1 MNKKDVEGG
10 WVLLLGSRSPLW
22 AFLPCRGV
30 AFQRLLC
37 MEVFMAVLSV
47 SPVGSYSFLAA
58 PVVVAS
64 VSFDAFSRSILVSSV
79 CGRSFV
85 CRVGRAEALA
95 RGVFDALRVARRSGA
110 SVRLGV
116 RHGWSSPRADGS
128 FWFCA
133 VSSSP
138 APVAVVV
145 APPAPAPVA
154 AAPAPVASSV
164 CNSSAWAW

>member
-1 MNKKDVEGG
+1 
-10 WVLLLGSRSPLW
+10 
-22 AFLPCRGV
+22 
-30 AFQRLLC
+30 
-37 MEVFMAVLSV
+37 MAVLSV
-47 SPVGSYSFLAA
+47 SPVGSFSFLAA

-95 RGVFDALRVARRSGA
+95 RELFAALRVARRSGA

-133 VSSSP
+133 LSTSP
-138 APVAVVV
+138 APVAVAV
-145 APPAPAPVA
+145 APPAPAPAPVA
-154 AAPAPVASSV
+154 PAPAPVASSS
-164 CNSSAWAW
+164 CNSSRWAW

>member
-1 MNKKDVEGG
+1 MTVH
-10 WVLLLGSRSPLW
+10 
-22 AFLPCRGV
+22 
-30 AFQRLLC
+30 
-37 MEVFMAVLSV
+37 SV

-95 RGVFDALRVARRSGA
+95 RGLFDALRVARRSGA

-133 VSSSP
+133 LSTSP
-138 APVAVVV
+138 APVAVAV
-145 APPAPAPVA
+145 APPAPAPAPVA
-154 AAPAPVASSV
+154 PAPAPVASSS
-164 CNSSAWAW
+164 CNSSRWAW

>member
-1 MNKKDVEGG
+1 MTVH
-10 WVLLLGSRSPLW
+10 
-22 AFLPCRGV
+22 
-30 AFQRLLC
+30 
-37 MEVFMAVLSV
+37 SV
-47 SPVGSYSFLAA
+47 SHVGSYSFLAA

-95 RGVFDALRVARRSGA
+95 RGLFAALRVARRSGA

-133 VSSSP
+133 LSTSP
-138 APVAVVV
+138 APVAVAV
-145 APPAPAPVA
+145 APPAPAPAPVA
-154 AAPAPVASSV
+154 PAPAPVASSS
-164 CNSSAWAW
+164 CNSSRWAW

>member
-1 MNKKDVEGG
+1 MT
-10 WVLLLGSRSPLW
+10 
-22 AFLPCRGV
+22 
-30 AFQRLLC
+30 
-37 MEVFMAVLSV
+37 VLSV

-64 VSFDAFSRSILVSSV
+64 TSFDPFSRSVLVSSV

-85 CRVGRAEALA
+85 CRVGRAEVAA
-95 RGVFDALRVARRSGA
+95 RELFVALRVARRSGA
-110 SVRLGV
+110 AVRLGV

-145 APPAPAPVA
+145 APPAPVVVPV
-154 AAPAPVASSV
+154 APAPVSA
-164 CNSSAWAW
+164 SSAWAW